1 VAAAPTIHYD
11 LVDLFKDQP
20 EWFGRETVP
29 HLLAWLRDVRSP
41 ATFRLQRADAPETR
55 LELRWTTASLT
66 PHIPRL
72 DEEVRRLVEGR
83 SVQVEQIPQYGAYA
97 LAGVVASAV
106 LQRRVVSLR
115 VWQPPDLLFDDA
127 PGSLRGIEVA
137 GRSSKGL
144 AGLRKLA
151 AEKTADL
158 HAIYTGGRPDGDCG
172 RPTLSRVLG
181 SPPA

>member
-1 VAAAPTIHYD
+1 MAATPTIHYD

-20 EWFGRETVP
+20 EWFGRETIP

-41 ATFRLQRADAPETR
+41 AAFRLQRTDAPETR
-55 LELRWTTASLT
+55 LELRWMTASLT
-66 PHIPRL
+66 THVPRL
-72 DEEVRRLVEGR
+72 GEEVRRLAEGR

-97 LAGVVASAV
+97 LAGVVASAI

-115 VWQPPDLLFDDA
+115 TWQPPDLLFDDT

-144 AGLRKLA
+144 AGLRRLA
-151 AEKTADL
+151 VEKAADL
-158 HAIYTGGRPDGDCG
+158 HAAPGVAEGG
-172 RPTLSRVLG
+172 SRSGVT
-181 SPPA
+181 SPGCRSS